1 LILSTALTGSVTS
14 SGVASPISKPARSL
28 TPAAPETHCPS
39 ARKAVRF
46 YSGRY
51 FTHRARMGASTPQSH
66 QTRAACSHVRDAAH
80 IWKSRALVAR
90 QAAETIRV
98 LRLRRLSNPTEAIL
112 HVFGPYGAEALRV
125 ASCESG
131 RGVNASNG
139 QYLGM
144 FQMGSYARARY
155 GHGYTPLVQAKAAY
169 AYFVDSGRDWSPWSC
184 KP

>member
-1 LILSTALTGSVTS
+1 
-14 SGVASPISKPARSL
+14 
-28 TPAAPETHCPS
+28 
-39 ARKAVRF
+39 
-46 YSGRY
+46 
-51 FTHRARMGASTPQSH
+51 MGASTPQSH

-112 HVFGPYGAEALRV
+112 HVFGPYGDEALRV

-144 FQMGSYARARY
+144 FQMGSYARAR
-155 GHGYTPLVQAKAAY
+155 
-169 AYFVDSGRDWSPWSC
+169 
-184 KP
+184 

>member
-1 LILSTALTGSVTS
+1 
-14 SGVASPISKPARSL
+14 
-28 TPAAPETHCPS
+28 
-39 ARKAVRF
+39 
-46 YSGRY
+46 
-51 FTHRARMGASTPQSH
+51 MGASTPQSH
-66 QTRAACSHVRDAAH
+66 RTRAACSHVRDAAR

-112 HVFGPYGAEALRV
+112 HVFGPYGDEALRV